1 MKTLSTRARR
11 RWLTGSALGLSWT
24 ILASV
29 QASAQGMGPGE
40 SDRVSLD
47 VEACATVPAGAV
59 RHILGIEIGDLLLG
73 ESQSRPAASHRL
85 TIRCDG
91 DVAWVEAAG
100 EGGADPV
107 DRTLRLDAF
116 PGDAAPRVLALAGL
130 ELLAARS
137 PAVRA
142 RMHAKPEPAAPL
154 LPARTLAVDRQPRGI
169 LRVGL
174 AGTWRRFFVGQGVS
188 AWGGQAQ
195 LGWLLDRWCLSAD
208 LEASGASHDV
218 RLGETSALLL
228 SGGAAVGL
236 VSGAGSP
243 FFTLALGG
251 RLGMARLAG
260 NAADSANVISSAV
273 VRPWGGPM
281 ASLGFMV
288 MLKRWAVVVTMEAG
302 RSLFTA
308 EAQSEGATVLAVDGT
323 WGALSLGV
331 ALKP

>member
-1 MKTLSTRARR
+1 MKPLSACSRR
-11 RWLTGSALGLSWT
+11 RWLTGSALGFAWT
-24 ILASV
+24 ILATL
-29 QASAQGMGPGE
+29 QASAQGIGPGG

-47 VEACATVPAGAV
+47 VEACPTVSAEAV
-59 RHILGIEIGDLLLG
+59 RHILGIEIGDLLL
-73 ESQSRPAASHRL
+73 EENQSSPAASHRL
-85 TIRCDG
+85 TIRCAG
-91 DVAWVEAAG
+91 NVAWVEAAG

-142 RMHAKPEPAAPL
+142 RMHSEPAAPP
-154 LPARTLAVDRQPRGI
+154 LPAGTLEVNRQPRGI

-195 LGWLLDRWCLSAD
+195 LGWSLDRWHLAAD
-208 LEASGASHDV
+208 LEASGASRDV
-218 RLGETSALLL
+218 SLGETSALLL
-228 SGGAAVGL
+228 SGGAAFGL
-236 VSGAGSP
+236 VSGAGSR
-243 FFTLALGG
+243 FLTLALGG

-281 ASLGFMV
+281 VRLGFMG
-288 MLKRWAVVVTMEAG
+288 MLERWAVVVTVEAG

-308 EAQSEGATVLAVDGT
+308 EAQSENTTVLAVDGT
-323 WGALSLGV
+323 WVAISLGV